1 MMGALMKVKAIYQHL
16 IASIILAALLMV
28 PKLQL
33 NIIERLELILFDQ
46 LQSLYAPTPVAPDQ
60 GVIVV
65 TIDDQSLTTFGQWPW
80 PRTLLAD
87 LLLRLKA
94 GGVRAVGLDIIFAES
109 DRLNRT
115 NDEALAFALKKT
127 KSVLAWAHK
136 AQTGQNRAD
145 QISVSQHLR
154 LPKEYT
160 SAPADPERF
169 TQIRTLPP
177 LLHNLDALENAAS
190 GAGLF
195 YFSPDRD
202 GVVRRVPLII
212 NTEQTLQ
219 PSFALEL
226 ARVSRDDNQVML
238 QPKGA
243 GIESIRFRN
252 GPAVQVSHA
261 GEIMPRFRH
270 LSSMPIVSAKD
281 VFDNNFDLKMFEGKI
296 VLVGGSAAG
305 LHDQIMTPLGEVV
318 PGVVVHAT
326 AVEQL
331 LNGKSLYRPNYLS
344 GLESTVLAVFGIL
357 LIISQVIF
365 RYWARLGIFLC
376 LEASLFG
383 VSAFLFKVPGLV
395 LHPIYPALSL
405 AFLFSMMALLASLGV
420 ANKHD

>member
-1 MMGALMKVKAIYQHL
+1 MKVQAIYQRL

-33 NIIERLELILFDQ
+33 NSIERLELIFFDQ
-46 LQSLYAPTPVAPDQ
+46 LQSLYAPTPAPSDQ

-65 TIDDQSLTTFGQWPW
+65 AIDDQSLTAFGQWPW
-80 PRTLLAD
+80 PRALHAD
-87 LLLRLKA
+87 LLQRLKA
-94 GGVRAVGLDIIFAES
+94 GGVRAVGLDIIFAEP
-109 DRLNRT
+109 DRLNHT

-136 AQTGQNRAD
+136 AKSGQNRTN

-154 LPKEYT
+154 LPKEYA
-160 SAPADPERF
+160 SAPANPERF
-169 TQIRTLPP
+169 THIRVLPP
-177 LLHNLDALENAAS
+177 LVHNLDALENAAS

-202 GVVRRVPLII
+202 GVVRRAPLIF

-238 QPKGA
+238 QPRGP

-252 GPAVQVSHA
+252 GPSVQVNHA

-270 LSSMPIVSAKD
+270 LSSMPIVSAKN
-281 VFDNNFDLKMFEGKI
+281 VLDNTFNPKMFEGKI
-296 VLVGGSAAG
+296 VLVGASAAG
-305 LHDQIMTPLGEVV
+305 LHDQMMTPLGEVV

-331 LNGKSLYRPNYLS
+331 LNGKYLYRPNYLR
-344 GLESTVLAVFGIL
+344 GLESTVLAVFGAL
-357 LIISQVIF
+357 LIISQAIF
-365 RYWARLGIFLC
+365 RYWATLGIFLC

-383 VSAFLFKVPGLV
+383 VSAFLFEGPGLV

-405 AFLFSMMALLASLGV
+405 AFLFSMLALLAFQGV
-420 ANKHD
+420 ANEHD